1 MPAVPDAA
9 PDWSKGAQRPA
20 TISGSTGSTMVPA
33 RREHAAA
40 ARDQGREPRK
50 GRPAGKSARLLVHDE
65 GADGAVASASLSTT
79 TAAPTTRPK
88 AKPAAPP
95 VFLKPAG
102 VDAPPPAKRPR
113 AAGGEKSTKKKPRTS
128 G

>member
-33 RREHAAA
+33 RREQAAA

-65 GADGAVASASLSTT
+65 GADGGASLSTT
-79 TAAPTTRPK
+79 TTAATPTHAK

>member
-1 MPAVPDAA
+1 VA

-33 RREHAAA
+33 RREQAAA

-65 GADGAVASASLSTT
+65 GADGADLRAVASASVSLSTT
-79 TAAPTTRPK
+79 TTTHAK

-95 VFLKPAG
+95 AFLKPAG